1 MHRIVP
7 IVFRRGLEVLLPLPD
22 HAAHAVFRFKRLGFQ
37 KRECLCLCAARQE
50 NSDRGGDQ
58 NDQYAE
64 ANTSR
69 CIFRDVGGIFA
80 QSAEQDQRNG

>member
-1 MHRIVP
+1 MFSVLRV
-7 IVFRRGLEVLLPLPD
+7 RRERQGAESPALPD